1 MSITVLSAGFVVIK
15 GSNLM
20 LYNNHMP
27 LILLLSILGF
37 LNAFYLYWQ
46 HKREV
51 ATGQK
56 MFCLIGGDC
65 GAVVGS
71 KYGRTFG
78 IKNELIGMTYYVLLS
93 LYLILAF
100 FMPDLFRNFIIFPKL
115 ATLIAALFP
124 LYLLFVQ
131 AVILRMFCSWC
142 LIAIAINILIFYF
155 LTFSANSVVSF

>member
-1 MSITVLSAGFVVIK
+1 MI
-15 GSNLM
+15 
-20 LYNNHMP
+20 
-27 LILLLSILGF
+27 ILLSLSVLGF

-78 IKNELIGMTYYVLLS
+78 VKNELIGMIYYVLLS
-93 LYLILAF
+93 FYLILAILT
-100 FMPDLFRNFIIFPKL
+100 PDLFRNLIIIPKL
-115 ATLIAALFP
+115 ATLIAALFS

-142 LIAIAINILIFYF
+142 LIAIAINLLIFYF
-155 LTFSANSVVSF
+155 LTFSVNSVVSF